1 MMEGFER
8 EFIEFNKNINESI
21 TNNPDF
27 VTATASGRMRDSV
40 LSMSNVT
47 IQPNRFIKKVEGYAD
62 FVDVGRGAGGK
73 PPLQAILDWLE
84 YEKYGFKWRPNER
97 LKKRMAFNIRN
108 KIGKDGSSKH
118 TGATPKTDIFD
129 SAIQIAL
136 KQLRISLGSEVRV
149 RALTEL
155 KTVKWQ

>member
-1 MMEGFER
+1 MEGFER

-21 TNNPDF
+21 TNNADF

-73 PPLQAILDWLE
+73 PSLQAILDWLE

-97 LKKRMAFNIRN
+97 LKKRMAFAIRN

>member
-97 LKKRMAFNIRN
+97 LKKRMAFAIRN